1 MSTKEKI
8 LEKALTLFAE
18 NGYNGT
24 SMEQIAQNVG
34 IKAPSLYK
42 HFKGKE
48 DILNSLIE
56 VAEARYEE
64 NFGSDKNIG
73 KIPDSIDEFIHETV
87 EKIRFTMN
95 DPMIQKMRI
104 FLVQEQFRNERLAE
118 ITTRHQIGGVQ
129 KMYQAIIEGMMQ
141 KGILAKGDSA
151 LLALELTAPVVIL
164 LSKVDRQPN
173 SKKESLKIIR
183 KHLQHFFETYK
194 KWIARLPLCSCWCPL
209 TEKSAQVLRTRWT

>member
-8 LEKALTLFAE
+8 LETSLTLFAE

-24 SMEQIAQNVG
+24 SVEQIAQNVG

-48 DILNSLIE
+48 DILNSLIDI
-56 VAEARYEE
+56 AESRYEE

-73 KIPDSIDEFIHETV
+73 QIPDCIDEFIHETV
-87 EKIRFTMN
+87 EKIRFTMS
-95 DPMIQKMRI
+95 DPLIRKMRI

-118 ITTRHQIGGVQ
+118 ITTRHQIEGIQ

-141 KGILAKGDSA
+141 KGVLTKGDSA
-151 LLALELTAPVVIL
+151 LLALEITAPVVIL

-194 KWIARLPLCSCWCPL
+194 K
-209 TEKSAQVLRTRWT
+209 

>member
-8 LEKALTLFAE
+8 LETALTLFAE

-48 DILNSLIE
+48 DILNSLID

-64 NFGSDKNIG
+64 NFGSNKNIG

-87 EKIRFTMN
+87 EKIRFTMS
-95 DPMIQKMRI
+95 DPLIRKMRI

-118 ITTRHQIGGVQ
+118 ITTRHQIEGIQ
-129 KMYQAIIEGMMQ
+129 KMYQAIIEGMVQ

-151 LLALELTAPVVIL
+151 LLALEITAPVVIL

-194 KWIARLPLCSCWCPL
+194 K
-209 TEKSAQVLRTRWT
+209 

>member
-8 LEKALTLFAE
+8 LETSLTLFAE

-24 SMEQIAQNVG
+24 SVEQIAQNVG

-48 DILNSLIE
+48 DILNSLIDL
-56 VAEARYEE
+56 AETRYEE
-64 NFGSDKNIG
+64 NFGSDKNLG

-87 EKIRFTMN
+87 KKIRFTMT
-95 DPMIQKMRI
+95 DQLIRKMRI

-118 ITTRHQIGGVQ
+118 ITTRHQMDGVQ

-151 LLALELTAPVVIL
+151 LLALEITAPVVL
-164 LSKVDRQPN
+164 LISKVDRQPN
-173 SKKESLKIIR
+173 CKKESLKIIR
-183 KHLQHFFETYK
+183 KHLEHFFETYK
-194 KWIARLPLCSCWCPL
+194 KDGN
-209 TEKSAQVLRTRWT
+209 E

>member
-8 LEKALTLFAE
+8 LETSLTLFAE

-24 SMEQIAQNVG
+24 SVEQIAQNVG

-48 DILNSLIE
+48 DILNSLIDL
-56 VAEARYEE
+56 AETRYEE
-64 NFGSDKNIG
+64 NFGSDKNLG

-87 EKIRFTMN
+87 KKIRFTMT
-95 DPMIQKMRI
+95 DQLIRKMRI

-118 ITTRHQIGGVQ
+118 ITTRHQMDGVQ
-129 KMYQAIIEGMMQ
+129 KMYQAIIDGMMQ

-151 LLALELTAPVVIL
+151 LLALEITAPVVL
-164 LSKVDRQPN
+164 LISKVDRQPN
-173 SKKESLKIIR
+173 CKKESLKIIR
-183 KHLQHFFETYK
+183 KHLEHFFETYK
-194 KWIARLPLCSCWCPL
+194 KDGN
-209 TEKSAQVLRTRWT
+209 E